1 MPVAYNR
8 LPQMAAAAKPLV
20 EAALAKTA
28 FDTETAAKGLAPVDT
43 GALMNS
49 ISAAKERDLT
59 WRVTAHAEYAIY
71 VELGTRYVDQQPYLA
86 PALNQTSAALIQA
99 LKVIA

>member
-8 LPQMAAAAKPLV
+8 LPKMAAAAKPLV

-28 FDTETAAKGLAPVDT
+28 FDMETRAKELLVEQNAVDT
-43 GALMNS
+43 GYLMNS

-59 WRVTAHAEYAIY
+59 WRVTAHADYAIY
-71 VELGTRYVDQQPYLA
+71 IEMGTRRR
-86 PALNQTSAALIQA
+86 NGAARP
-99 LKVIA
+99 